1 LTDSQIVPYI
11 PYGQGFALN
20 GTKSLVKLKT
30 LNVGK
35 FPFSK
40 RTPLR
45 IKVRSDKLWATA
57 LIFKWLFLD
66 FVSRA
71 TGPTFCKFFRYQR
84 KLRESPV
91 LGSYR
96 MKPDPLL
103 WPVKIPSKPLLIFST
118 KRRGVGLQHCAFSAV
133 WGVF

>member
-40 RTPLR
+40 RTP
-45 IKVRSDKLWATA
+45 
-57 LIFKWLFLD
+57 
-66 FVSRA
+66 VSSSGARRRRRA
-71 TGPTFCKFFRYQR
+71 GR
-84 KLRESPV
+84 L
-91 LGSYR
+91 
-96 MKPDPLL
+96 
-103 WPVKIPSKPLLIFST
+103 
-118 KRRGVGLQHCAFSAV
+118 SA
-133 WGVF
+133 G